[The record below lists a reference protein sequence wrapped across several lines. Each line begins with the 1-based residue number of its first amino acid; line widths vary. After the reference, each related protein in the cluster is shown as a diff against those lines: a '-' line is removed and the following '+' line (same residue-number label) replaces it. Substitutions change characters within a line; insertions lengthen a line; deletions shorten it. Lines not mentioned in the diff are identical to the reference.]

1 MEWTTVQWRQS
12 GGGYLI
18 KLDGLLAFR
27 PRKAWSMT
35 EKIEH
40 ELLSRRKAF
49 SLFGMTAAFGLALPV
64 TLSALS
70 DAEAQTA
77 GMDRRQDRRE
87 GRHERRDDR
96 REGRYARRDA
106 RRGGGSKPESTG
118 SGTGT
123 K

>member
-1 MEWTTVQWRQS
+1 
-12 GGGYLI
+12 
-18 KLDGLLAFR
+18 
-27 PRKAWSMT
+27 MT

-70 DAEAQTA
+70 DADAQTA
-77 GMDRRQDRRE
+77 GM
-87 GRHERRDDR
+87 ERRDDR
-96 REGRYARRDA
+96 REGRQDRRHTRQEGRHDRRDT

>member
-1 MEWTTVQWRQS
+1 
-12 GGGYLI
+12 
-18 KLDGLLAFR
+18 
-27 PRKAWSMT
+27 MT
-35 EKIEH
+35 ERIPIT
-40 ELLSRRKAF
+40 RRTAF
-49 SLFGMTAAFGLALPV
+49 SLFGLTAAFSLALPV

-96 REGRYARRDA
+96 REGRQDRRDA
-106 RRGGGSKPESTG
+106 RRGKDSKPESSG
-118 SGTGT
+118 SSTGT

>member
-1 MEWTTVQWRQS
+1 
-12 GGGYLI
+12 
-18 KLDGLLAFR
+18 
-27 PRKAWSMT
+27 MT

-40 ELLSRRKAF
+40 ELLSRRRAF
-49 SLFGMTAAFGLALPV
+49 SLFGLAAAFSLAVPV

-77 GMDRRQDRRE
+77 GMERRQDRRE
-87 GRHERRDDR
+87 GRHERREDR
-96 REGRYARRDA
+96 REGRQDRRET

-118 SGTGT
+118 TGTGT

>member
-1 MEWTTVQWRQS
+1 
-12 GGGYLI
+12 
-18 KLDGLLAFR
+18 
-27 PRKAWSMT
+27 MT

-40 ELLSRRKAF
+40 ELLSRRSAF
-49 SLFGMTAAFGLALPV
+49 SLVGLAAFSLAVPV

-87 GRHERRDDR
+87 GRHERREDR
-96 REGRYARRDA
+96 REGRQDRRET
-106 RRGGGSKPESTG
+106 RRGGGSKPETTG

>member
-1 MEWTTVQWRQS
+1 
-12 GGGYLI
+12 
-18 KLDGLLAFR
+18 
-27 PRKAWSMT
+27 MT
-35 EKIEH
+35 ENIQH
-40 ELLSRRKAF
+40 ERITRRKAF
-49 SLFGMTAAFGLALPV
+49 SLFGLSAALILAAPV

-87 GRHERRDDR
+87 GRRDR
-96 REGRYARRDA
+96 REDRRDNRQDRRET